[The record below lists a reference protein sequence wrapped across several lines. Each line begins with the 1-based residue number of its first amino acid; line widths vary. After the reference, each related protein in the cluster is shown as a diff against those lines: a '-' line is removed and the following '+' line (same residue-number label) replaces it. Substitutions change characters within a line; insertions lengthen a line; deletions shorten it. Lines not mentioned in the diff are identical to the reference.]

1 MSQSQ
6 LLPKSL
12 SRLSRLKCEGYK
24 MNNNQP
30 SKPADTLAQSTPSS
44 ADDQTVMELW
54 KGLRPLVQTVRSM
67 QVEVPF
73 FKQSFDL
80 LDTLPDHDSVLS
92 DDDLKAV
99 RRTYSIFRPMSQ
111 ARGRLAQALKMV
123 EEARQI
129 VLHTFEGDDKAA
141 YFDRLERH
149 RQETEDLIALF
160 GQIPAM
166 PDRPFSLRVEALTQ
180 ILPSFEV
187 LFEQI
192 TALRQQ
198 INGRNLPE
206 GFYLELLSNQAEIFD
221 LKETLANW
229 RQNPRQYLS
238 AAYGQVSERTVA
250 LCAAIEKLANNAQ
263 FECQERGFKFYNRAG
278 PTRVERIA

>member
-1 MSQSQ
+1 
-6 LLPKSL
+6 
-12 SRLSRLKCEGYK
+12 
-24 MNNNQP
+24 MNHNQP
-30 SKPADTLAQSTPSS
+30 FNTADTLGQSTSPS
-44 ADDQTVMELW
+44 ADDQTVMDLW

-80 LDTLPDHDSVLS
+80 LDTLPDHDSVLN

-111 ARGRLAQALKMV
+111 ARGRLAQALRMV

-129 VLHTFEGDDKAA
+129 VRHTFEGDAKAA

-166 PDRPFSLRVEALTQ
+166 PDRPDTLRAEALTQ
-180 ILPSFEV
+180 ILPAYQE

-198 INGRNLPE
+198 VNGRNPPE
-206 GFYLELLSNQAEIFD
+206 GFYLELLSTQAEVFD
-221 LKETLANW
+221 LKETLVNW
-229 RQNPRQYLS
+229 RQNPRQNLS
-238 AAYGQVSERTVA
+238 AAYGQLCERTVK

-278 PTRVERIA
+278 PTRVERIALLLIISRQI